1 MRPTLMAISA
11 SALLFATGYAYAGG
25 GAPVPEKT
33 QGVPS
38 SGRPSAVLDKKECDA
53 LWTKA
58 KGNAAPYILNFEMVD
73 KNGNGQISKREFKTG
88 CNKGWVQKHA
98 SLPANSG
105 GGQTPRN
112 PVQ

>member
-1 MRPTLMAISA
+1 MAISA
-11 SALLFATGYAYAGG
+11 AALLFVTGYAFAGG

-38 SGRPSAVLDKKECDA
+38 SGRPSDGLDKKECDA
-53 LWTKA
+53 LWGKA

-73 KNGNGQISKREFKTG
+73 KNGNGQISRREFKAG
-88 CNKGWVQKHA
+88 CNTGWVQEHV

-112 PVQ
+112 PIQ